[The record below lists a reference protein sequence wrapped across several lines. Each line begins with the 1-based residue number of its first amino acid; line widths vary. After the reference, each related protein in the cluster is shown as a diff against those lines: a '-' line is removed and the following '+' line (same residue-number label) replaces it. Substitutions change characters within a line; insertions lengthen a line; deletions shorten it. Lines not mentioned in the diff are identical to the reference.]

1 MAEVVSVQEVTK
13 QFGVLATPGWKRLAN
28 TQERSLSRVSPVQGS
43 SGTPGLVLA
52 LERITFTVEQSEILG
67 IYGAQSSG
75 KTTLIRLL
83 AALLI
88 PDQGSIRIFGY
99 DTAVYASAA
108 QQLTNPVSVNASFFR
123 RLSAVENLVY
133 TNRSI
138 TSEPGFFRER
148 AIELLTRLGMDPS
161 ELDLPMGLLSRTTQ
175 QKVTLTQ
182 ALMARPPLLLLDD
195 PLAGLDNQ
203 TRQSLAELLKEM
215 RTAFGTT
222 IIFTT
227 RNHIETSDLSDLCDR
242 VAILKQ
248 GKLLV
253 IEPSLALE
261 SRMVDSDIYSPNVE
275 HSRQSANITA

>member
-1 MAEVVSVQEVTK
+1 
-13 QFGVLATPGWKRLAN
+13 
-28 TQERSLSRVSPVQGS
+28 
-43 SGTPGLVLA
+43 LVLA
-52 LERITFTVEQSEILG
+52 LERITFTVEQGEILG
-67 IYGAQSSG
+67 ICGTQSSG

-88 PDQGSIRIFGY
+88 PDQGTIRVFGY
-99 DTAVYASAA
+99 DTAVYAAAA
-108 QQLTNPVSVNASFFR
+108 QQLTNPVSVDASFFR

-161 ELDLPMGLLSRTTQ
+161 EMDLPMGLLSRTAQ

-182 ALMARPPLLLLDD
+182 ALMACPPLLLLDD
-195 PLAGLDNQ
+195 PMAGLDNQ
-203 TRQSLAELLKEM
+203 ARQSLAELLKEL
-215 RTAFGTT
+215 RTALGTT

-227 RNHIETSDLSDLCDR
+227 RSHKETSDLCDR

-253 IEPSLALE
+253 IESPLALE
-261 SRMVDSDIYSPNVE
+261 SRMVGSDIHLANGE
-275 HSRQSANITA
+275 LSRQAANITA